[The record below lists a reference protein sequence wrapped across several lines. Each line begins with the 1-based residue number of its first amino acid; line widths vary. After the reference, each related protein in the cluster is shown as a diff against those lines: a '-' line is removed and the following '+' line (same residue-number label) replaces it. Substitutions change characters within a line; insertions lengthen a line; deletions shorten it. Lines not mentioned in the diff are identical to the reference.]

1 MFSSHCVHQSIL
13 LYAKGY
19 LSRFIPPLMLNIT
32 NVYQV
37 KCLAPGMDYKWPW
50 VHILKPVTSFIRW
63 LPQWFKG
70 VTMTFFLFLCFSGK
84 IIWIKN
90 LLRRVCI
97 QSSAYLQRGSNE
109 YPPYK
114 NRCLKHINMGIIVS
128 IEAQVLNRCF
138 NYCHFLFIFFC
149 NWGHLS
155 KKSWKNTT
163 KRF

>member
-1 MFSSHCVHQSIL
+1 MFSCHCVYQSIL

-19 LSRFIPPLMLNIT
+19 LSRFIPPLTLNIT

-70 VTMTFFLFLCFSGK
+70 VTMTFFYFSVFQVRSSESRIYYGEF
-84 IIWIKN
+84 ICN
-90 LLRRVCI
+90 LQL
-97 QSSAYLQRGSNE
+97 AYKEYPSFHKNE
-109 YPPYK
+109 YPPFHK
-114 NRCLKHINMGIIVS
+114 NRCLKHINMGIILSFEV
-128 IEAQVLNRCF
+128 QVLNRCF
-138 NYCHFLFIFFC
+138 NYWHFLFTI
-149 NWGHLS
+149 LS
-155 KKSWKNTT
+155 KTSWKNTT